1 MILLAS
7 AGESIFELI
16 VVLVIFVGIL
26 LLTYYTTKWIAGYQK
41 GRMVNQNLELIETL
55 KITNNK
61 YVQII
66 RAGKDKYLVI
76 GVGKDEISRL
86 GELTEDE
93 VKLLSEDASEE
104 KDTFRNILDSF
115 RKKQNEEDDK

>member
-1 MILLAS
+1 LILLAS

-61 YVQII
+61 YVQIL

-86 GELTEDE
+86 GELTENE

-115 RKKQNEEDDK
+115 RKKHNEEDDK

>member
-1 MILLAS
+1 
-7 AGESIFELI
+7 
-16 VVLVIFVGIL
+16 
-26 LLTYYTTKWIAGYQK
+26 
-41 GRMVNQNLELIETL
+41 MVNQNLELIETL

-61 YVQII
+61 YVQIL

-86 GELTEDE
+86 GELTENE

-115 RKKQNEEDDK
+115 RKKHNEEDDK

>member
-61 YVQII
+61 YVQIL

>member
-26 LLTYYTTKWIAGYQK
+26 FLTYYTTKWIAGYQK

-104 KDTFRNILDSF
+104 KDAFRNILDSF
-115 RKKQNEEDDK
+115 RKNHNEEDDK

>member
-26 LLTYYTTKWIAGYQK
+26 FLTYYTTKWIAGYQK

-93 VKLLSEDASEE
+93 VKLLSEDASER
-104 KDTFRNILDSF
+104 KDTFHDSLDSF
-115 RKKQNEEDDK
+115 RKNHNEEDDK

>member
-104 KDTFRNILDSF
+104 KDAFRNILDSF
-115 RKKQNEEDDK
+115 RKNHNEEDDK

>member
-26 LLTYYTTKWIAGYQK
+26 FLTYYTTKWIAGYQK

-61 YVQII
+61 YVQIL

-104 KDTFRNILDSF
+104 KATFRNILDSF
-115 RKKQNEEDDK
+115 RKNHNEEDDK

>member
-61 YVQII
+61 YVQIL

-86 GELTEDE
+86 GELTENE

-115 RKKQNEEDDK
+115 RKKHNEEDDK

>member
-61 YVQII
+61 YVQIL

-104 KDTFRNILDSF
+104 KATFRNILDSF
-115 RKKQNEEDDK
+115 RKNHNEEDDK

>member
-1 MILLAS
+1 
-7 AGESIFELI
+7 
-16 VVLVIFVGIL
+16 
-26 LLTYYTTKWIAGYQK
+26 
-41 GRMVNQNLELIETL
+41 MVNQNLELIETL

-93 VKLLSEDASEE
+93 VKLLSEDASER
-104 KDTFRNILDSF
+104 KDTFHDILDSF
-115 RKKQNEEDDK
+115 RKNHNEEDDK

>member
-26 LLTYYTTKWIAGYQK
+26 FLTYYTTKWIAGYQK

-93 VKLLSEDASEE
+93 VKLLSEDASER
-104 KDTFRNILDSF
+104 KDTFHDILDSF
-115 RKKQNEEDDK
+115 CKNHNEEDDK

>member
-26 LLTYYTTKWIAGYQK
+26 FLTYYTTKWIAGYQK

-93 VKLLSEDASEE
+93 VKLLSEDASER
-104 KDTFRNILDSF
+104 KDTFHDILGSF
-115 RKKQNEEDDK
+115 RKNHNEEDDK

>member
-26 LLTYYTTKWIAGYQK
+26 FLTYYMTKWIAGYQK

-93 VKLLSEDASEE
+93 VKLLSEDASER
-104 KDTFRNILDSF
+104 KDTFHDILDSF
-115 RKKQNEEDDK
+115 RKNHNEEDDK

>member
-61 YVQII
+61 YVQIL

-115 RKKQNEEDDK
+115 RKNHNEEDDK

>member
-104 KDTFRNILDSF
+104 KATFRNILDSF
-115 RKKQNEEDDK
+115 RKNHNEEDDK

>member
-26 LLTYYTTKWIAGYQK
+26 FLTYYTTKWIAGYQK

-104 KDTFRNILDSF
+104 KATFRNILDSF
-115 RKKQNEEDDK
+115 RKNHNEEDDK

>member
-61 YVQII
+61 YVQIL

-115 RKKQNEEDDK
+115 RKKHNEEDDK

>member
-26 LLTYYTTKWIAGYQK
+26 FLTYYTTKWIAGYQK

-93 VKLLSEDASEE
+93 VKLLSEDASER
-104 KDTFRNILDSF
+104 KDTFHDILDSF
-115 RKKQNEEDDK
+115 HKNHNEEDDK

>member
-26 LLTYYTTKWIAGYQK
+26 FLTYYTTKWIAGYQK

-61 YVQII
+61 YVQIL

-104 KDTFRNILDSF
+104 KDAFRNILDSF
-115 RKKQNEEDDK
+115 RKNHNEEDDK

>member
-26 LLTYYTTKWIAGYQK
+26 FLTYYTTKWIAGYQK

-86 GELTEDE
+86 NLRRM
-93 VKLLSEDASEE
+93 K
-104 KDTFRNILDSF
+104 
-115 RKKQNEEDDK
+115 